1 VAEKARILVV
11 DDEELVRMVMKAVLV
26 AGGYEVTEASN
37 GEEALKR
44 FREGSER
51 FDLVVMDMQMPR
63 LSGEEALRQLR
74 QIDPDIKA
82 LLLSGGVP
90 EKETEKWIALGG
102 VKFLQK
108 PFQNN
113 ELFDTVRRAIGR

>member
-1 VAEKARILVV
+1 VAKKPRILVV

-26 AGGYEVTEASN
+26 AGGYEVVEASN
-37 GEEALKR
+37 GEDALKK
-44 FREGSER
+44 FGEAVEP

-63 LSGEEALRQLR
+63 LSGQEALRQLR
-74 QIDPDIKA
+74 ELDPQIKA

-113 ELFDTVRRAIGR
+113 ELFDIVRRTIDS

>member
-1 VAEKARILVV
+1 
-11 DDEELVRMVMKAVLV
+11 
-26 AGGYEVTEASN
+26 
-37 GEEALKR
+37 
-44 FREGSER
+44 
-51 FDLVVMDMQMPR
+51 
-63 LSGEEALRQLR
+63 
-74 QIDPDIKA
+74 

-113 ELFDTVRRAIGR
+113 ELFDIVRRTIDS